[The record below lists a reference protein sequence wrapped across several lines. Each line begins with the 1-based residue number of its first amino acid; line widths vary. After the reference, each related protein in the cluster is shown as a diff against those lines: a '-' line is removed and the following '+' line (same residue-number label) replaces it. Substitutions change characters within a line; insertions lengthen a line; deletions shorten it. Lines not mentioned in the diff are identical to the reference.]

1 MKTINVQNPK
11 KQKSKR
17 YLLFSALILVVCG
30 LMVFNAFS
38 NNKNLNEES
47 FDSTKGIVKT
57 FEVKENEY
65 LFNIQDLKDD
75 KLSTTVIL
83 NVEIVSTLPKI
94 KDNLKIDDK
103 IEIIYNLESK
113 DIYKVTINNEILYDR
128 LASAIKS
135 NNQLIIFYLFVAA
148 VMLTFMVLNLITY
161 FKEPTNIDVD
171 YIKYIICNSNAITN
185 SMISPDS
192 QTAKI
197 LSREKLINKVALIV
211 VMVAIFG
218 SIMLKSVINNKY
230 ILLAIC
236 LLLIGGL
243 ITVII
248 IFKPRLYSKNLN
260 IFIADY
266 IDYLNNG
273 KTKEERTIFLK
284 KEGLKV
290 INEDQTYFFDYHE
303 LNLYTV
309 CIYSKSNAPVNI
321 FICSQLPE
329 KEEYK
334 DIQDF
339 IIPLSRDLYN
349 DICENSIFI
358 IGLEEVLNNF
368 NEEAINSI
376 KDVKETYLLKH
387 YK

>member
-135 NNQLIIFYLFVAA
+135 NNQLIILR
-148 VMLTFMVLNLITY
+148 
-161 FKEPTNIDVD
+161 
-171 YIKYIICNSNAITN
+171 YIN
-185 SMISPDS
+185 
-192 QTAKI
+192 
-197 LSREKLINKVALIV
+197 
-211 VMVAIFG
+211 
-218 SIMLKSVINNKY
+218 
-230 ILLAIC
+230 
-236 LLLIGGL
+236 
-243 ITVII
+243 
-248 IFKPRLYSKNLN
+248 
-260 IFIADY
+260 
-266 IDYLNNG
+266 
-273 KTKEERTIFLK
+273 
-284 KEGLKV
+284 
-290 INEDQTYFFDYHE
+290 
-303 LNLYTV
+303 
-309 CIYSKSNAPVNI
+309 
-321 FICSQLPE
+321 
-329 KEEYK
+329 
-334 DIQDF
+334 
-339 IIPLSRDLYN
+339 
-349 DICENSIFI
+349 
-358 IGLEEVLNNF
+358 
-368 NEEAINSI
+368 
-376 KDVKETYLLKH
+376 
-387 YK
+387 

>member
-197 LSREKLINKVALIV
+197 LNREKLINKVALIV

-260 IFIADY
+260 IFIEDY

-339 IIPLSRDLYN
+339 IIPLSKDLYN

-376 KDVKETYLLKH
+376 KEVKETYLLKH

>member
-128 LASAIKS
+128 IASAIKS
-135 NNQLIIFYLFVAA
+135 NNQLIIYV
-148 VMLTFMVLNLITY
+148 
-161 FKEPTNIDVD
+161 
-171 YIKYIICNSNAITN
+171 KY
-185 SMISPDS
+185 
-192 QTAKI
+192 
-197 LSREKLINKVALIV
+197 
-211 VMVAIFG
+211 
-218 SIMLKSVINNKY
+218 
-230 ILLAIC
+230 
-236 LLLIGGL
+236 
-243 ITVII
+243 
-248 IFKPRLYSKNLN
+248 
-260 IFIADY
+260 
-266 IDYLNNG
+266 
-273 KTKEERTIFLK
+273 
-284 KEGLKV
+284 
-290 INEDQTYFFDYHE
+290 
-303 LNLYTV
+303 
-309 CIYSKSNAPVNI
+309 
-321 FICSQLPE
+321 
-329 KEEYK
+329 
-334 DIQDF
+334 
-339 IIPLSRDLYN
+339 
-349 DICENSIFI
+349 SIF
-358 IGLEEVLNNF
+358 
-368 NEEAINSI
+368 
-376 KDVKETYLLKH
+376 
-387 YK
+387 

>member
-103 IEIIYNLESK
+103 IELIYNLESK

-339 IIPLSRDLYN
+339 IIPLSKDLYN

-376 KDVKETYLLKH
+376 KEVKENYLLKH

>member
-197 LSREKLINKVALIV
+197 LNREKLINKVALIV

-236 LLLIGGL
+236 LLLVGGL

-260 IFIADY
+260 IFIEDY

-376 KDVKETYLLKH
+376 KEVKETYLLKH